1 MDLRGPTSKGMG
13 KGEGEARREEG
24 GDGRKGED
32 GEGKGVRFFFS
43 ADLATLT
50 TVLITKGQVQIQ
62 GHYPVHYN

>member
-1 MDLRGPTSKGMG
+1 MEGREGLPLRGG
-13 KGEGEARREEG
+13 KERRGGEG